1 MISIMCNTLTF
12 IRAHFP
18 YLVVDRISNPG
29 GDKGTPADAKD
40 GDDVVSGETLTA
52 SINN

>member
-1 MISIMCNTLTF
+1 MCNTLTF

-40 GDDVVSGETLTA
+40 GDDVGISAAAAIHEGFT
-52 SINN
+52 